1 MLNTVLAT
9 FSEGTPPIP
18 PSSYESIASA
28 TGTGSSDTITFSSIS
43 SSYKHLQV
51 RAILRGT
58 SSAGIGNAS
67 IRLNGDTTDANYASH
82 HIGGDGGSV
91 FVYGSASGPVYLPNC
106 FPYSDQAANIMGVL
120 LIDINDYASTTKYK
134 TIRNYCGIA
143 TNSGVSVG
151 AINLGSGLWE
161 NTNAVTSLTISGI
174 GVNFTT
180 TSVFALYGI
189 KG

>member
-1 MLNTVLAT
+1 
-9 FSEGTPPIP
+9 
-18 PSSYESIASA
+18 
-28 TGTGSSDTITFSSIS
+28 
-43 SSYKHLQV
+43 
-51 RAILRGT
+51 
-58 SSAGIGNAS
+58 
-67 IRLNGDTTDANYASH
+67 
-82 HIGGDGGSV
+82 
-91 FVYGSASGPVYLPNC
+91 
-106 FPYSDQAANIMGVL
+106 MGVL

-143 TNSGVSVG
+143 TNSGVDVG

-161 NTNAVTSLTISGI
+161 NTNAVTSLTINGL